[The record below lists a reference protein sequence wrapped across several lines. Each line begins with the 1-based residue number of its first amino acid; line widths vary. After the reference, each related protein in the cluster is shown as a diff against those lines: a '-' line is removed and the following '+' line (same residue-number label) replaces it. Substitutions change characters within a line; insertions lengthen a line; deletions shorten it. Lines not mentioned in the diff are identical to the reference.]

1 MNIKPVIGIVMG
13 SESDFEVMKKAGD
26 MLDKFKIPYE
36 IDVIS
41 AHRSPKL
48 VVKYAEEAIRNELK
62 VIIAGAGK
70 AAHLAGVIAAHTT
83 IPIIGVPIS
92 SEDLK
97 GMDALFSMVQMPAG
111 VPVATMG
118 LGSSGAK
125 NAAILAAEILSLS
138 DTKIF
143 DKLLNYRTVL
153 EEEVLAA
160 SERVKKAS
168 AEKK

>member
-1 MNIKPVIGIVMG
+1 MNNSPLVGIVMG
-13 SESDFEVMKKAGD
+13 SESDYEIMRKAGD
-26 MLDKFKIPYE
+26 MLDKFDIAYE
-36 IDVIS
+36 MDVLS

-48 VVKYAEEAIRNELK
+48 VVKYAEEAVTKGLR

-83 IPIIGVPIS
+83 IPVVGVPIS
-92 SEDLK
+92 SDELK

-111 VPVATMG
+111 IPVGTMA

-125 NAAILAAEILSLS
+125 NAALFAAEIISLS
-138 DTKIF
+138 DSKLF
-143 DKLLNYRTVL
+143 DKLLNYRNLL

-168 AEKK
+168 KEAK

>member
-1 MNIKPVIGIVMG
+1 MG
-13 SESDFEVMKKAGD
+13 SESDYEIMRKAGD
-26 MLDKFKIPYE
+26 MLDKFDIAYE
-36 IDVIS
+36 MDVLS

-48 VVKYAEEAIRNELK
+48 VVKYAEEAVTKGLR

-83 IPIIGVPIS
+83 IPVVGVPIS
-92 SEDLK
+92 SDELK

-111 VPVATMG
+111 IPVGTMA

-125 NAAILAAEILSLS
+125 NAALFAAEIISLS
-138 DTKIF
+138 DSKLF
-143 DKLLNYRTVL
+143 DKLLNYRNLL

-168 AEKK
+168 KEAK

>member
-1 MNIKPVIGIVMG
+1 MNIKPVVGIVMG

-26 MLDKFKIPYE
+26 MLGKFKIPYE

-83 IPIIGVPIS
+83 IPIIGVPIA

-111 VPVATMG
+111 IPVATMG

>member
-1 MNIKPVIGIVMG
+1 MNNRPLVGIVMG
-13 SESDFEVMKKAGD
+13 SESDYEIMRKAGD
-26 MLDKFKIPYE
+26 MLDKFDIAYE
-36 IDVIS
+36 MDVLS

-48 VVKYAEEAIRNELK
+48 VVKYAEEAVTKGLR

-83 IPIIGVPIS
+83 IPVVGVPIS
-92 SEDLK
+92 SDDLK

-111 VPVATMG
+111 IPVGTMA

-125 NAAILAAEILSLS
+125 NAALFAAEIISLS
-138 DTKIF
+138 DSKLF
-143 DKLLNYRTVL
+143 DKLLNYRNLL

-168 AEKK
+168 KEIK

>member
-1 MNIKPVIGIVMG
+1 MNNRPLVGIVMG
-13 SESDFEVMKKAGD
+13 SESDYEIMRKAGD
-26 MLDKFKIPYE
+26 MLDRFEIAYE
-36 IDVIS
+36 MDVLS

-48 VVKYAEEAIRNELK
+48 VVKYAEEAVKKGLR

-83 IPIIGVPIS
+83 IPVVGVPIS
-92 SEDLK
+92 SDELK

-111 VPVATMG
+111 IPVGTMA

-125 NAAILAAEILSLS
+125 NAALFAAEIISLS
-138 DTKIF
+138 DSKLF
-143 DKLLNYRTVL
+143 DKLLNYRNLL

-168 AEKK
+168 KEAK

>member
-1 MNIKPVIGIVMG
+1 MNNRPLVGIVMG
-13 SESDFEVMKKAGD
+13 SESDYEIMRKAGD
-26 MLDKFKIPYE
+26 MLDKFDIAYE
-36 IDVIS
+36 MDVLS

-48 VVKYAEEAIRNELK
+48 VVKYAEEAVTKGLR

-83 IPIIGVPIS
+83 IPVVGVPIS
-92 SEDLK
+92 SDDLK

-111 VPVATMG
+111 IPVGTMA

-125 NAAILAAEILSLS
+125 NAALFAAEIISLS
-138 DTKIF
+138 DSKLF
-143 DKLLNYRTVL
+143 DKLLNYRNLL

-168 AEKK
+168 REIK